1 MICLQSYENF
11 KSLIDPFWSV
21 SILFVTLLFV
31 LNISKLCPANV
42 TSTYWKHFIKKK
54 RGANGVRR
62 LIGLYNYMGT
72 SMGTSLSG
80 FLSMK
85 HFSR

>member
-11 KSLIDPFWSV
+11 KSLIDPLRCV

-42 TSTYWKHFIKKK
+42 TKFSTYWKHFIKKK
-54 RGANGVRR
+54 RGANGVRHP
-62 LIGLYNYMGT
+62 IGLYNY
-72 SMGTSLSG
+72 MGTSLSG

>member
-11 KSLIDPFWSV
+11 KSLIDPFLSV

-31 LNISKLCPANV
+31 LNISKLCLANV

-54 RGANGVRR
+54 ERCKLCKAPHRF
-62 LIGLYNYMGT
+62 I
-72 SMGTSLSG
+72 
-80 FLSMK
+80 
-85 HFSR
+85 

>member
-11 KSLIDPFWSV
+11 KSLIDPLRSV

-62 LIGLYNYMGT
+62 LIGLYNYMST
-72 SMGTSLSG
+72 SIGTSLSG

>member
-11 KSLIDPFWSV
+11 KSLIDPLRSV

-31 LNISKLCPANV
+31 LNISKLCLANV

-62 LIGLYNYMGT
+62 PIGLYNY
-72 SMGTSLSG
+72 MGTSLSG

>member
-72 SMGTSLSG
+72 SLSG

-85 HFSR
+85 HFSRYLVS